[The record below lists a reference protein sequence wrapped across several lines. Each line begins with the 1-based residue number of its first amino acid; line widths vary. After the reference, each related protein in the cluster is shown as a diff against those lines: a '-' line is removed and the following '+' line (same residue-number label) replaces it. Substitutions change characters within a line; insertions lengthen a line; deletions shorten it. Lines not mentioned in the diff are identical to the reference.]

1 MVGDDTSTHDKTVV
15 TVIAP
20 IKQGGGS
27 GDDEACLVVIYGHEL
42 GKKYRLGDDS
52 IIIGRSSKSDIRI
65 DEESVSRNHCR
76 IKRTGNKS
84 VTIRD
89 LGSTNGTYVNDR
101 QTDEVVLRDGDLI
114 KVGRSIFKF
123 LSGGNIENA
132 YHEEIYRLMT
142 VDGLTQVFNKRYFL
156 ESLEREISRSRRYG
170 RDLSLIMFDIDHF
183 KQINDAYGHLAGDAV
198 LKQLCQVVGGKIRR
212 EDLLCRYGG
221 EEFSILL
228 PEIDNFNARLTAE
241 KIRRL
246 VERTAFTFEE
256 TRIPVTISL
265 GVSTIQA
272 EPIDPDAFIKLAD
285 EQLYLAKNTG
295 RNRVCG

>member
-1 MVGDDTSTHDKTVV
+1 MGGDDTSTHDKTVV

-20 IKQGGGS
+20 LKQAGAG

-42 GKKYRLGDDS
+42 GKKYRLGDDGV
-52 IIIGRSSKSDIRI
+52 IIGRSSKSDIRI

-76 IKRTGNKS
+76 IKRTGNKAI
-84 VTIRD
+84 TIRD

-101 QTDEVVLRDGDLI
+101 QRDEVVLRDGDLV
-114 KVGRSIFKF
+114 KVGRTIFKF

-156 ESLEREISRSRRYG
+156 ESIEREISRSRRYG

-183 KQINDAYGHLAGDAV
+183 KPINDSYGHLAGDAV
-198 LKQLCQVVGGKIRR
+198 LKQLCQVVHGKIRR

-246 VERTAFTFEE
+246 VERTDFTFED

-265 GVSTIQA
+265 GVATIQSEA
-272 EPIDPDAFIKLAD
+272 VDPETFIKMAD

>member
-1 MVGDDTSTHDKTVV
+1 MVGDDNAAHDKTVV

-20 IKQGGGS
+20 LKKQQAGD
-27 GDDEACLVVIYGHEL
+27 DDEACLVVIYGQDL
-42 GKKYRLGDDS
+42 GKKYRFHQDA
-52 IIIGRSSKSDIRI
+52 ITIGRSSKSDIHI

-76 IKRTGNKS
+76 LKRIGKAITIK
-84 VTIRD
+84 D
-89 LGSTNGTYVNDR
+89 LGSTNGTYVNDKLSE
-101 QTDEVVLRDGDLI
+101 EVILRDGDLI
-114 KVGRSIFKF
+114 KVGRTIFKF

-156 ESLEREISRSRRYG
+156 ESLERELSRSRRYR

-183 KQINDAYGHLAGDAV
+183 KQINDTFGHLAGDAV
-198 LKQLCQVVGGKIRR
+198 LKQLCQVVHGKIRR

-221 EEFSILL
+221 EEFVILL
-228 PEIDNFNARLTAE
+228 PEIDHFNTKLTAE

-246 VERTAFTFEE
+246 VERTTFSFED
-256 TRIPVTISL
+256 TVIPVTISL
-265 GVSTIQA
+265 GITTIDTDSM
-272 EPIDPDAFIKLAD
+272 DPEAFIKGAD
-285 EQLYLAKNTG
+285 EQLYRAKNSG